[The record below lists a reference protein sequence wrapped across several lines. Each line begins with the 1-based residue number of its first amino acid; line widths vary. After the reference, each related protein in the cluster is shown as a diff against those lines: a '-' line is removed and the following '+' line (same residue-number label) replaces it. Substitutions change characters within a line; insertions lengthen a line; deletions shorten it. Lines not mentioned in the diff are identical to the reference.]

1 MEPLLFHGLSEPEI
15 RVILDAA
22 IPRVYSRRE
31 WLNHQGDSFDK
42 LCLVQSGLLR
52 ITQLLPEGE
61 EILIRLI
68 GPGDVFGYHSL
79 HLDHPSICSAQTM
92 QRSELL
98 VWESQLALDI
108 LQSIPT
114 AAVNLFRIAVR
125 DVVYFYD
132 RAVRLQTQPVA
143 QRVEWALSELARVI
157 GLSEGGSLII
167 NEGVGQRELAE
178 LAGTT
183 IFTVSRELGKLQRQG
198 ILDKER
204 GRIVVHHADKLKH

>member
-1 MEPLLFHGLSEPEI
+1 MEPLLFRGLSEPET

-31 WLNHQGDSFDK
+31 WLCHQGDSFDK

-61 EILIRLI
+61 EILVRLI
-68 GPGDVFGYHSL
+68 GPGDVFGYLSL
-79 HLDHPSICSAQTM
+79 DLDDPSICSAQTT

-98 VWESQLALDI
+98 VWESQRALDL
-108 LQSIPT
+108 LQSIPM

-143 QRVEWALSELARVI
+143 QRVEWALSELARTI
-157 GLSEGGSLII
+157 GLSEDGSLII

-198 ILDKER
+198 ILHKGR
-204 GRIVVHHADKLKH
+204 GRIVVPQADKLKR